1 VNVEEYTVRYGYLK
15 TMRMPKSIIAS
26 PAFKEEQIKLTKE
39 ETLFLLEELEKFRKK
54 GETK

>member
-1 VNVEEYTVRYGYLK
+1 MEEYTVRYGYLK